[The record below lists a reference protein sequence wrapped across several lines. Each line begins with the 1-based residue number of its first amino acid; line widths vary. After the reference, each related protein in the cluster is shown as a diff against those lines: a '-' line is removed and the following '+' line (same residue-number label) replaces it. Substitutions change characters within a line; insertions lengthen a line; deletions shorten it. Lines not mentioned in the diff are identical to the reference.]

1 MRIDTVK
8 LDLCLARA
16 ELTDRRLREYV
27 SSNTMQRARRGEEL
41 KPPTVGKIA
50 RALGVDPAEIVKE
63 VEQ

>member
-1 MRIDTVK
+1 MIVDVRK

-16 ELTDRRLREYV
+16 LLSDRQLREYV
-27 SSNTMQRARRGEEL
+27 SPGTMQRVRRGEDL